1 MAIDPDAL
9 PAGHRTQLL
18 TDGSRSGAP
27 GNEYLHRW
35 LDSSLIAAEN
45 WEQLPAQTRA
55 ELQICPRFDL
65 LVADLVAHKLLTE
78 YQAVRIKAGKTFGL
92 ILGNFRVLQR
102 LGAGGMGVVY
112 KAEHISMRRL
122 AAIKVPFSL
131 GAEETQLLGR
141 FRAEIRAVAR
151 LQHPNIVSAF
161 DAGTVVSPDP
171 DGPTLH
177 YFVMEYVHGRNLDE
191 WVHTDGPL
199 SVAQACDLAY
209 QVAAALAEAHK
220 HHLVH
225 RDIKPANI
233 LVTPER
239 QAKLL
244 DFGLARYGS
253 SRMTE
258 PGTVLGTVD
267 FMAPEQ
273 ASDASTVD
281 IRADIYG
288 LGGTLFWAL
297 TGQLPFGTRSTLN
310 EALIARLTQPAPSLR
325 SARSDLPQQLDEVVA
340 KMMALEVEARYPT
353 PQAVMRALLP
363 FLGSDSQ
370 ILAPQQ
376 RLAGLSGGA
385 AAAPGNQVLVVDDE
399 AGMRTLVT
407 MVLQAEGLHC
417 GEAANGL
424 EALEIL
430 GTKRFD
436 LVLLDVDM
444 PGLSGLEVLKRLRE
458 NMPIPHLKIMMMSG
472 RINADE
478 MSETLQAGADDYLTK
493 PFSIVQLR
501 ARVRAALRLKE
512 AQDRSDVLNQQLLAL
527 AADQEK
533 GLQARD
539 SDLFQ
544 ARNALVLALAKLV
557 EHRDSEQ
564 SAHLQRLQHYCRCL
578 AEEAATQPPFTA
590 QIDDGFI
597 QLLEACVP
605 LHDIGKVALPEY
617 ILLKPGQLTSEE
629 RLIMQTHTTVGA
641 DTLATVA
648 RQHGFAQAFFQ
659 MAIAIVRHHH
669 ERWDGA
675 GYPDRL
681 SGEAI
686 PLSAR
691 IVALADSYDALRSRR
706 THRPAFSHE
715 TAVQL
720 ISQSAGQFDPHLTQ
734 CFQRCT
740 ERLERIFRK
749 SLS

>member
-1 MAIDPDAL
+1 MAINPDSSL
-9 PAGHRTQLL
+9 IGQRTQLL
-18 TDGSRSGAP
+18 GEGSRCVTP
-27 GNEYLHRW
+27 GDEYLHRW
-35 LDSSLIAAEN
+35 LDGALIAAED
-45 WEQLPAQTRA
+45 WEQLPEQTRQ
-55 ELQICPRFDL
+55 ELQACPRFDQ
-65 LVADLVAHKLLTE
+65 LVAKLTAHKLLTD
-78 YQAVRIKAGKTFGL
+78 YQAARIKAGKTFGL

-102 LGAGGMGVVY
+102 LGTGGMGVVY

-122 AAIKVPFSL
+122 AAIKVPHAL
-131 GAEETQLLGR
+131 GADETQLLAR

-191 WVHTDGPL
+191 WVQTEGAL
-199 SVAQACDLAY
+199 GVAQACDLAY

-244 DFGLARYGS
+244 DFGLARIGR

-281 IRADIYG
+281 IRADIYS

-297 TGQLPFGTRSTLN
+297 TGKLPFGQRSTLN
-310 EALIARLTQPAPSLR
+310 EELIARLTQPAPTLR
-325 SARSDLPQQLDEVVA
+325 SVRPDLPLELEEVVA
-340 KMMALEVEARYPT
+340 RMMALEPDARYPT

-363 FLGSDSQ
+363 FLGSESQ
-370 ILAPQQ
+370 ILIPQQ
-376 RLAGLSGGA
+376 RLAGLA
-385 AAAPGNQVLVVDDE
+385 AAVPATGNRVLVVDDE
-399 AGMRTLVT
+399 AGMRALVT
-407 MVLQAEGLHC
+407 MLLHAEGLSC
-417 GEAANGL
+417 SEAANGI

-430 GTKRFD
+430 GGSRFD

-444 PGLSGLEVLKRLRE
+444 PGISGLEVLARLRDQV
-458 NMPIPHLKIMMMSG
+458 PIPHLKVMMMSG
-472 RINADE
+472 RVNTDE
-478 MSETLQAGADDYLTK
+478 MAETLQAGADDYLTK
-493 PFSIVQLR
+493 PFSMVQLR
-501 ARVRAALRLKE
+501 SRVRAALRLKE
-512 AQDRSDVLNQQLLAL
+512 AQDRSDALNKQLMAL
-527 AADQEK
+527 AAEQEK
-533 GLQARD
+533 ALHARD

-557 EHRDSEQ
+557 EHRDAEQ
-564 SAHLQRLQHYCRCL
+564 HAHLHRLQQYCRCL
-578 AEEAATQPPFTA
+578 AEEAASQGPYTA
-590 QIDDGFI
+590 QLDAGFI
-597 QLLEACVP
+597 QLLEACAP

-617 ILLKPGQLTSEE
+617 ILLKPGKLTAEE
-629 RLIMQTHTTVGA
+629 RLIMQTHTTIGA
-641 DTLATVA
+641 DTLAEVA

-659 MAIAIVRHHH
+659 TAIDIVRHHH
-669 ERWDGA
+669 ERWDGT

-681 SGEAI
+681 VGEAI

-715 TAVQL
+715 TTMQL
-720 ISQSAGQFDPHLTQ
+720 IAQSTGQFDPHLLLS
-734 CFQRCT
+734 FQRCG
-740 ERLERIFRK
+740 EQLERIFRK
-749 SLS
+749 SQS